1 MIKSNMRKI
10 IRFLIIMKIS
20 IKIESIHQIK
30 GMDIDIFNKILWIIE
45 RGLLDQI
52 ELSISLEI
60 DQDRLYILNRI
71 IQEHI
76 RHLNILITI

>member
-1 MIKSNMRKI
+1 MRKI

>member
-1 MIKSNMRKI
+1 
-10 IRFLIIMKIS
+10 MKIS
-20 IKIESIHQIK
+20 IKIENIHQIK

-52 ELSISLEI
+52 ELYMSLEI
-60 DQDRLYILNRI
+60 DQDHLYILNRI